1 MRYFFSAMV
10 YNGENK
16 REALMAEVEL
26 INVKKSF
33 AKNDIIKGISLTVP
47 DGTFLVIVGPSGCG
61 KSTVLRLIAGLEELS
76 SGEIRIN
83 GADVADLE
91 PKDRNV
97 AMVFQNYALY
107 PHMNVRDN
115 ICYGLKVRGIPKTEQ
130 EKRLAAAADMLGLAE
145 YLDRTPRQLSGGQR
159 QRVAMGRAIVREPA
173 VFLFDEPLSNLD
185 AALRNQMRVELRRLH
200 QRLGT
205 TSIYVTHDQV
215 EAMTLAQR
223 ILVMNLGR
231 VEQFGTPDDLYLR
244 PATVFVARF
253 IGSPSMNMLPATIT
267 NGTLTLPDGKTLPVA
282 PSPDHGLA
290 GYSGDILL
298 GLRPEDLL
306 PAAEGPETLRCA
318 VELAEALGADTLA
331 HCRLPYGGAE
341 SGALLIARMEGSLRP
356 RPGEILH
363 LAVRPGRAH
372 LFDATTQQRL

>member
-1 MRYFFSAMV
+1 
-10 YNGENK
+10 
-16 REALMAEVEL
+16 MAQVEL
-26 INVKKSF
+26 IDVKKFF
-33 AKNDIIKGISLTVP
+33 AKSEVIKGLSLEVP

-61 KSTVLRLIAGLEELS
+61 KSTVLRLIAGLEEVS
-76 SGEIRIN
+76 SGTIRI
-83 GADVADLE
+83 GGKDVANLE

-115 ICYGLKVRGIPKTEQ
+115 ICYGLKVRGIAKEDR
-130 EKRLAAAADMLGLAE
+130 EKRLAAAAEMLGLAS
-145 YLDRTPRQLSGGQR
+145 YLDRMPRQLSGGQR

-200 QRLGT
+200 ERLGT

-223 ILVMNLGR
+223 ILVMNLGS
-231 VEQFGTPDDLYLR
+231 VEQFGSPDDLYLR
-244 PATVFVARF
+244 PAGVFVARF
-253 IGSPSMNMLPATIT
+253 IGSPGMNMLAARVED
-267 NGTLTLPDGKTLPVA
+267 GLLTLADGTTLPGA
-282 PSPDHGLA
+282 PSPDHKLG
-290 GYSGDILL
+290 GRWGDVML

-306 PAAEGPETLRCA
+306 PAQEESPENLRCR
-318 VELAEALGADTLA
+318 VELTEALGADTLA
-331 HCRLPYGGAE
+331 HCTLLHGENILDPEFGK
-341 SGALLIARMEGSLRP
+341 LLIARLEGSLRP
-356 RPGEILH
+356 CRDEILN

-372 LFDATTQQRL
+372 LFDVTTQKRL

>member
-1 MRYFFSAMV
+1 
-10 YNGENK
+10 
-16 REALMAEVEL
+16 MAQVEL
-26 INVKKSF
+26 IDVKKSF
-33 AKNDIIKGISLTVP
+33 GKNDIIKGISLVVP

-61 KSTVLRLIAGLEELS
+61 KSTVLRLIAGLEELT
-76 SGEIRIN
+76 SGEIRIGN
-83 GADVADLE
+83 ANVAPLE

-115 ICYGLKVRGIPKTEQ
+115 ICYGLKVRGIPAEER
-130 EKRLAAAADMLGLAE
+130 EKRLAAAANMLGLAE

-200 QRLGT
+200 EKLGT

-223 ILVMNLGR
+223 ILVMNLGH

-253 IGSPSMNMLPATIT
+253 IGSPGMNMLHATMKD
-267 NGTLTLPDGKTLPVA
+267 GLLSLPDGKALPSA
-282 PSPDHGLA
+282 PSPDHALA
-290 GYSGDILL
+290 GHSGEVRL

-306 PAAEGPETLRCA
+306 PAPQEGAETLRCQ
-318 VELAEALGADTLA
+318 VELTEALGADTLA
-331 HCRLPYGGAE
+331 HCRLLHGDGVMDAEYGV
-341 SGALLIARMEGSLRP
+341 LLVARLEGSLRP
-356 RPGEILH
+356 NPGDMLH

-372 LFDATTQQRL
+372 LFDAATRKRL